1 MLLNFTL
8 KNTFLFITLNYS
20 QIFIVINS
28 DNLCN
33 GSKSYRIFKNVSQV
47 AFLAYEIIA
56 AFGFKD

>member
-20 QIFIVINS
+20 QIFIVITS
-28 DNLCN
+28 HNLCN
-33 GSKSYRIFKNVSQV
+33 GSKNYRIFKTVSQV

-56 AFGFKD
+56 AFGFKN